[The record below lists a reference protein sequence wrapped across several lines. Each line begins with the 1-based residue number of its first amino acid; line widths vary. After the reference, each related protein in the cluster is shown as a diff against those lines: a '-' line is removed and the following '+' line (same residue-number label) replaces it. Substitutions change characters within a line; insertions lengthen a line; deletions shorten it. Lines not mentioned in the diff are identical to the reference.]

1 MVTTTHPE
9 KALTSRPA
17 KSGNHRIK
25 VTKLPENRKEARNM
39 NISEKILA
47 EASGKSIVQ
56 PGEIV
61 DANVDVIMVHDLT
74 GPLAIEAFKR
84 IGVSKVWNNKK
95 VVIILDHQIPAES
108 VKMAELHKMLRKF
121 ANEQSIRIYDVG
133 EGGICHQVMP
143 EQGYVT
149 PGSLI
154 VGADSHTCTYGAF
167 GSFATGI
174 GSTEA
179 AAVFATG
186 KLWLK
191 VPKTIK
197 FNIEGKFQKYITPK
211 DLILSIIGKV
221 GVDGAIYKSTEFTG
235 ETMREMSISGRM
247 TVCNM
252 AVEMGAKNGVVE
264 PDETTRKFLEGRVP
278 KANLNSDQ
286 WKSDADAKYEKIIKI
301 DVSEL
306 EPQVACPNSVD
317 NVKPISKVGDVEIN
331 QAFIG
336 SCTNGRIEDLR
347 IGAQI
352 LKGKKVKRGV
362 RALVIPASQEVY
374 AQALKEG
381 LMEIFTAAG
390 ALVCGATCGPCLGGH
405 IGLLASGE
413 VCVSTSNRNF
423 IGRMG
428 SPEAGVYLASPA
440 VVAASALT
448 GKLTDPREVEA

>member
-1 MVTTTHPE
+1 MDIT
-9 KALTSRPA
+9 
-17 KSGNHRIK
+17 
-25 VTKLPENRKEARNM
+25 
-39 NISEKILA
+39 EKILA
-47 EASGKSIVQ
+47 NASGKNTVH
-56 PGEIV
+56 PGDIV

-74 GPLAIEAFKR
+74 GPLAIEAFRK
-84 IGVSKVWNNKK
+84 IGVDKVWDNKK

-121 ANEQSIRIYDVG
+121 AKEQSIRIYDVG

-143 EQGYVT
+143 EKGYVT

-167 GSFATGI
+167 GAFATGI

-186 KLWLK
+186 KIWLK
-191 VPKTIK
+191 VPEAIK
-197 FNIEGKFQKYITPK
+197 VIVKGKFQKYVTPK
-211 DLILSIIGKV
+211 DLILSIIGEV
-221 GVDGAIYKSTEFTG
+221 GVDGAIYKSVEFTG
-235 ETMREMSISGRM
+235 PTMKAMSTAGRM

-252 AVEMGAKNGVVE
+252 AVEMGAKNGIVE
-264 PDETTRKFLEGRVP
+264 PDETTSKFLEGRISNA
-278 KANLNSDQ
+278 KESFKSL
-286 WKSDADAKYEKIIKI
+286 KSDADAVYEKTLSI
-301 DVSEL
+301 DVSDL
-306 EPQVACPNSVD
+306 EPQVACPSSVD
-317 NVKPISKVGDVEIN
+317 NVKPISKVGDVEVN

-336 SCTNGRIEDLR
+336 SCTNGRLEDLR
-347 IGAQI
+347 LAAQI
-352 LKGKKVKRGV
+352 MKGKKVKSGV

-381 LMEIFTAAG
+381 LVEVFTEAG

-413 VCVSTSNRNF
+413 VCVGTSNRNF

-428 SPEAGVYLASPA
+428 SPEASVYLASPA

-448 GKLTDPREVEA
+448 GKLTDPRDLGAK